1 MNTKR
6 TPTSV
11 LTLIIIILSLS
22 LSACQTSTQPE
33 QNQDDLQVIVSILPQ
48 AYFVERIGADQVSV
62 QVMVGPGEEA
72 HTYEPSPEQMKDL
85 STADLFFTIGI
96 EYEETWVPRFID
108 INPDLTFIDSAEGI
122 IRIPVADAHD
132 HDENHTED
140 QEEVSVD
147 SDHTDEEGLD
157 PHVWLSP
164 QNGKIIAR
172 NVLVALIKLSPQS
185 KQTFEENYDALIAD
199 IDRLDESI
207 RDSLAGVNSRTFMVF
222 HPAWGYFAD
231 QYDLEQVSVQ
241 VGGQDPSPSE
251 MAALVDIARAEAI
264 RVIFVQPSFNSEDA
278 QSIAKEINAEI
289 ASVDPLSR
297 DWLMNLEN
305 VAAALAA
312 ALE

>member
-1 MNTKR
+1 MSKERNPIR
-6 TPTSV
+6 I
-11 LTLIIIILSLS
+11 LTFLFLVVISLS
-22 LSACQTSTQPE
+22 LSACQTSTQTE
-33 QNQDDLQVIVSILPQ
+33 QNQDELQVIVSILPQ
-48 AYFVERIGADQVSV
+48 AYFVERIGGGQVSV

-85 STADLFFTIGI
+85 STANLFFTIGI

-108 INPDLTFIDSAEGI
+108 INPDLTFIYSAEGI

-132 HDENHTED
+132 HDEDH
-140 QEEVSVD
+140 EEISAD
-147 SDHTDEEGLD
+147 SDHSHEEGLD

-172 NVLVALIKLSPQS
+172 NVLAALIEVSPQN

-199 IDRLDESI
+199 IDQLDESI
-207 RDSLAGVNSRTFMVF
+207 RSSLAVINSRTFMVF

-251 MAALVDIARAEAI
+251 MAALVDIARDEAI

-278 QSIAKEINAEI
+278 QSIAKEISAEI

-297 DWLMNLEN
+297 NWLMNLEN

-312 ALE
+312 ALEQ

>member
-1 MNTKR
+1 MSKERNPIRILTFLFLVVI
-6 TPTSV
+6 SV
-11 LTLIIIILSLS
+11 S
-22 LSACQTSTQPE
+22 LSACQTSTQTE
-33 QNQDDLQVIVSILPQ
+33 QNQDELQVIVSILPQ
-48 AYFVERIGADQVSV
+48 AYFVERIGGGQVSV

-108 INPDLTFIDSAEGI
+108 INPDLTFFDSAEGI

-132 HDENHTED
+132 HDEDH
-140 QEEVSVD
+140 EEISAD
-147 SDHTDEEGLD
+147 SDQSHEEGLD

-172 NVLVALIKLSPQS
+172 NILAALIEVSPQN

-199 IDRLDESI
+199 IDQLDESI
-207 RDSLAGVNSRTFMVF
+207 RSSLAVINSRTFMVF

-251 MAALVDIARAEAI
+251 MAALVDIARDEAI

-312 ALE
+312 ALEQ

>member
-1 MNTKR
+1 
-6 TPTSV
+6 
-11 LTLIIIILSLS
+11 
-22 LSACQTSTQPE
+22 
-33 QNQDDLQVIVSILPQ
+33 
-48 AYFVERIGADQVSV
+48 
-62 QVMVGPGEEA
+62 MVGPGEEA

-85 STADLFFTIGI
+85 STADLFYTIGI

-132 HDENHTED
+132 HDED
-140 QEEVSVD
+140 YKEVSVD
-147 SDHTDEEGLD
+147 SDHTVGEGLD

-172 NVLVALIKLSPQS
+172 NVLAALIEVSPQN

-199 IDRLDESI
+199 IDRLEASI
-207 RDSLAGVNSRTFMVF
+207 RTSLAGINSRTFMVF

-231 QYDLEQVSVQ
+231 QYALEQVSVQ

-251 MAALVDIARAEAI
+251 MAELVEIARAEAI

-278 QSIAKEINAEI
+278 QAIAKEINAEI